1 MHDRGTMG
9 RAMITRILLDDS
21 KEDLKKVRSRLAV
34 VKKWVHLMIIYLS
47 NFSLGGGKIKV
58 RTGNH

>member
-58 RTGNH
+58 RAGNH